1 MSRYRASRYRAG
13 PATAAILG
21 MLAAGPAAAAVFEQG
36 PVEPR
41 AWRNET
47 MAAAAAH
54 PVETENLFGF
64 TLGSDIDPAGT
75 WGVAFE
81 TIGAFGKR
89 EGRYAAGN
97 SKLELSYAPIDN
109 LSVSFSL
116 LGGAWDINGN
126 PDLPDTKIMRF
137 RGAGGELRWRLLERG
152 PSPVGLTLHVE
163 PSMTLADEVTGQ
175 AGTGYGS
182 ENKLILDA
190 MLVSDR
196 LWGGLNLLYDL
207 ETFRPW
213 SGPATEEG
221 SVGGVSGGLTA
232 RVTPTLFLGAEIR
245 YLMAFEKLLLSR
257 QVGNAL
263 YLGPTGY
270 WRMSNTAWMSLAWN
284 IQVAGHANNDPARLD
299 LTNFSRQMVRFK
311 LGFEF

>member
-1 MSRYRASRYRAG
+1 MRQVWRWR
-13 PATAAILG
+13 I
-21 MLAAGPAAAAVFEQG
+21 AAGLVVMTATNPVLAAVFEQG
-36 PVEPR
+36 VVETRP
-41 AWRNET
+41 WRNEV
-47 MAAAAAH
+47 MGAANAH
-54 PVETENLFGF
+54 PVESENLFGF

-116 LGGAWDINGN
+116 LGGAWDIKGN

-163 PSMTLADEVTGQ
+163 PSITMADEVSGA
-175 AGTGYGS
+175 AGTGYAS

-190 MLVSDR
+190 MLVPDR
-196 LWGGLNLLYDL
+196 LWGAVNFVYDL
-207 ETFRPW
+207 ENFRPW
-213 SGPATEEG
+213 NGPASEEG
-221 SVGGVSGGLTA
+221 SVGGVTGALTA
-232 RVTPTLFLGAEIR
+232 RVTQTLFLGAEMR

-257 QVGNAL
+257 QVGTAL

-270 WRMSNTAWMSLAWN
+270 WRISDSAWMSLAWN

-299 LTNFSRQMVRFK
+299 LTNFSRQMVRLK